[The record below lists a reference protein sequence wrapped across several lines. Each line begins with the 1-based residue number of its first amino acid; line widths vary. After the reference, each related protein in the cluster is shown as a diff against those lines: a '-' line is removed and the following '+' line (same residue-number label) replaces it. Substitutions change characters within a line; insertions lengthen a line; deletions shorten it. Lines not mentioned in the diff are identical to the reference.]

1 MVAQFRVV
9 SSLDFIIIVI
19 VIIIMSNFLVV
30 LGCSDDDSVS
40 LSSPTVPVMSECT
53 KFKLLM
59 IFMLW
64 SGCCSLLLG
73 NKTKP
78 QCLSMHWLHKNIWLL
93 WTFLHF

>member
-9 SSLDFIIIVI
+9 SGLDFIIT
-19 VIIIMSNFLVV
+19 NFLVV

-40 LSSPTVPVMSECT
+40 LSSPTVLVMPVSVSPANSSSLELIKWCNYT

-64 SGCCSLLLG
+64 SGCCSL
-73 NKTKP
+73 
-78 QCLSMHWLHKNIWLL
+78 
-93 WTFLHF
+93 